1 MLYITC
7 NCSAV
12 VAFLLVVAA
21 IISPITH
28 VQSFQTHNMI
38 TTTGLLTRAA
48 RDRYSYPSQ
57 LYNENQNT
65 DSDTPKEEDIVG
77 DQYEGMYNMYNC
89 RVY

>member
-1 MLYITC
+1 MVCITC
-7 NCSAV
+7 KCSAA
-12 VAFLLVVAA
+12 VAFLLVAAA

-28 VQSFQTHNMI
+28 AFQTHMI

-65 DSDTPKEEDIVG
+65 GSDTPKEEDIVG
-77 DQYEGMYNMYNC
+77 DQYEGMYDMYNC
-89 RVY
+89 RV